1 MVRPDEIG
9 IGIEEQETFVIPV
22 EDGTPLDVHA
32 AQGHASRVHRPSDR
46 ARR

>member
-22 EDGTPLDVHA
+22 EDGTHLMFMLPKGRQAHGPCQA
-32 AQGHASRVHRPSDR
+32 A
-46 ARR
+46 